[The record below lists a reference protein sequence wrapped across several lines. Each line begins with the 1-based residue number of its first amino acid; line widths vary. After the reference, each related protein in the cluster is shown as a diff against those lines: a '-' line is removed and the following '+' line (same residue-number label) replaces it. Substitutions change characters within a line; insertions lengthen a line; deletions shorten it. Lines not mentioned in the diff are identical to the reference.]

1 MARGKKKAADAKLSP
16 RDYIKRYLVQRF
28 YTRFHMSLILMSA
41 GLAAMVVNWGLL
53 HAGVGRMWVRY
64 PLAVGASYLTFLAG
78 VWLWIQYIGY
88 RKRQW
93 VEPAQ
98 VNPSRRSSLDG
109 ADAIDLVP
117 SPSGGGGGSGIADGV
132 GGGGGAFD
140 GGGASGS
147 WDDVVPAQS
156 LVSNPGGG
164 SVSPSSGGGFSF
176 DFGDLDGDGLV
187 VLVLALMLVAAVV
200 LVSGYIVWFAPDI
213 LTEALF
219 GAVLAGGVAKAAK
232 REDAEGWV
240 MGVVKKTWWPF
251 AIVLAVALA
260 FAIFAQT
267 HYPQARTMGETF
279 VAALAEPAKK

>member
-1 MARGKKKAADAKLSP
+1 MARGKKKAADANVSP
-16 RDYIKRYLVQRF
+16 REHIKRYLVQRF

-41 GLAAMVVNWGLL
+41 GFAAMLVNWGLL
-53 HAGVGRMWVRY
+53 HAGVGKMSVRY
-64 PLAVGASYLTFLAG
+64 PLAVVASYLTFLAG
-78 VWLWIQYIGY
+78 VWLWIRYVHW
-88 RKRQW
+88 RRDSAK
-93 VEPAQ
+93 PAQ
-98 VNPSRRSSLDG
+98 VNQSRRSSLDG

-117 SPSGGGGGSGIADGV
+117 SPSGGGGGSGIADSV
-132 GGGGGAFD
+132 GGGGGSFD
-140 GGGASGS
+140 GGGAAGS
-147 WDDVVPAQS
+147 WDDVVPVQS
-156 LVSNPGGG
+156 MMSNPDGGVVSTPSGG
-164 SVSPSSGGGFSF
+164 SGFSF
-176 DFGDLDGDGLV
+176 DFGLDGDGLV
-187 VLVLALMLVAAVV
+187 VLLLALLLAAAVL

-219 GAVLAGGVAKAAK
+219 GAALAGGVAKAAK

-279 VAALAEPAKK
+279 AAALAK